1 MKKKPYIYI
10 SLIAALLISISGCK
24 NNTSSN
30 NTQAPAGSSAPAVE
44 SSASADSTPSA
55 DATAAPVE
63 AGTLETEAP
72 VSDAKYDGKTYKSDK
87 GLQLEYD
94 ASVFEAKE
102 ENGASR
108 ILPNGEDKDAQDNL
122 NLFINVLPMTDI
134 TAQDMQKELE
144 KANSKMT
151 DTSTVNIGKDNEEAT
166 KITVKEETADT
177 ENTLRHEYYLVQK
190 GETLWLVELKC
201 PQKYEKKYGEK
212 IDKVLSTLSFE

>member
-10 SLIAALLISISGCK
+10 SLIAALLISLSGCK

-63 AGTLETEAP
+63 AETLETEAP
-72 VSDAKYDGKTYKSDK
+72 VSDAKYDGKTYKNDK

-122 NLFINVLPMTDI
+122 NLFINVIPLTDI
-134 TAQDMQKELE
+134 TARDLQKELE
-144 KANSKMT
+144 KANSEKT
-151 DTSTVNIGKDNEEAT
+151 DTSTVKIGKDNEEAI
-166 KITVKEETADT
+166 KISVKEETADT

-190 GETLWLVELKC
+190 GATLWQVELKC